1 MRNQDVCGVAHTFTV
16 QAAAFSMFLE
26 VCPPFRALPQ
36 PNFQPRATN
45 LQWCPLFFFFKFGTR
60 LNLTTDTFVVTTTDY
75 TNQIQAEFIMK
86 VGVLLNDAQKA
97 PLKLSWGPTFL
108 MKVWNSSTPVFV
120 SFLTIQVMLVLF
132 VHRDSHLAEQPP
144 VDKNQA
150 ISVKLEQT
158 AFKPSHWKWPNSW
171 NYSNQ
176 MVLSNPNWCR

>member
-1 MRNQDVCGVAHTFTV
+1 MSVGSLILLQYRQLRSPCFWRFARLFVLCRSQTSSHV
-16 QAAAFSMFLE
+16 QQIFSDA
-26 VCPPFRALPQ
+26 PF
-36 PNFQPRATN
+36 
-45 LQWCPLFFFFKFGTR
+45 FFFFKFGTR